1 MEERGEHMSR
11 RAEKTDWTAAE
22 LRTARLSLRP
32 LRAEDWP
39 AVAAYA
45 CDRENAAYMIYYP
58 MESPEAV
65 RRYVA
70 QKAAEWEKEQ
80 PSVYEFAV
88 WLGADL
94 IGTVTLW
101 MEESEYP
108 ELGWILDRRFW
119 GRGYGGEAVQA
130 LKEFAVRT
138 LGLTVL
144 EASCDTRN
152 AASAR
157 VMEKAGL
164 PFYEERDRVYESRDE
179 KAREWRYLWKTPHF

>member
-1 MEERGEHMSR
+1 MSAERRER
-11 RAEKTDWTAAE
+11 RAPE
-22 LRTARLSLRP
+22 LRTERLSLRP
-32 LRAEDWP
+32 LRAEDWT

-65 RRYVA
+65 RRYVERA
-70 QKAAEWEKEQ
+70 AAEWEKER
-80 PSVYEFAV
+80 PS
-88 WLGADL
+88 
-94 IGTVTLW
+94 VTLW
-101 MEESEYP
+101 MEESQFP

-130 LKEFAVRT
+130 LKGFAAGE
-138 LGLTVL
+138 LGLTVP

-164 PFYEERDRVYESRDE
+164 SFYEERERIYESRNE
-179 KAREWRYLWKTPHF
+179 TAREWRYLWKAPHF

>member
-1 MEERGEHMSR
+1 MNAERRER
-11 RAEKTDWTAAE
+11 RAPE
-22 LRTARLSLRP
+22 LRTERLSLRP
-32 LRAEDWP
+32 LRAEDWT

-45 CDRENAAYMIYYP
+45 CDPENAAYMIYYP

-65 RRYVA
+65 RRYVERT
-70 QKAAEWEKEQ
+70 AAEWEKER

-88 WLGADL
+88 WLGTDL

-101 MEESEYP
+101 MEESQFP

-130 LKEFAVRT
+130 LKDFAAGE

-164 PFYEERDRVYESRDE
+164 SFYEERERIYESRNE
-179 KAREWRYLWKTPHF
+179 TAREWRYLWKAPHF